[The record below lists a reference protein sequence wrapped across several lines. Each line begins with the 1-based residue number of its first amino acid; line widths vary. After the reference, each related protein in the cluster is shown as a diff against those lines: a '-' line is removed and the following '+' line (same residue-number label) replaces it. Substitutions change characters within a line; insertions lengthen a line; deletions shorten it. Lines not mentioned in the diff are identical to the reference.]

1 MSGNKFLSDF
11 MIVFGFIMVACYIG
25 IGLFLLISNSM
36 KYIDLN
42 MRIIFASFFMVY
54 GLFRLVRLIGKI
66 KENRNYEND

>member
-25 IGLFLLISNSM
+25 IGLYLLISNSM